1 MYICRYGSTTD
12 GGSRLFVSSLG
23 LVPNQIMAVDV
34 SSCRWKCLTTLP
46 TAQSRY
52 CIEWHGGLLYV
63 AGGTRANEDHTR
75 SVLNS
80 LHAFNETTGAWE
92 ELPPMPYACT
102 HASSGVIGDQLV
114 VVGGYCSE
122 GNALLRLQIYDIGSR
137 TWRLGTA
144 PPRGNYDRW
153 GVVVDGKL
161 LLLSQDSPMSVY
173 DPHSDSWTFEEVD
186 WSVGRYVVNAC
197 VHESRMIG
205 FSRRAGYVDQW
216 ERATDGSWS
225 LSSCEVDT
233 SGLQDFVS
241 ESVIL
246 G

>member
-1 MYICRYGSTTD
+1 MGRWW
-12 GGSRLFVSSLG
+12 SRNRPS
-23 LVPNQIMAVDV
+23 
-34 SSCRWKCLTTLP
+34 
-46 TAQSRY
+46 
-52 CIEWHGGLLYV
+52 
-63 AGGTRANEDHTR
+63 
-75 SVLNS
+75 
-80 LHAFNETTGAWE
+80 
-92 ELPPMPYACT
+92 
-102 HASSGVIGDQLV
+102 
-114 VVGGYCSE
+114 
-122 GNALLRLQIYDIGSR
+122 
-137 TWRLGTA
+137 
-144 PPRGNYDRW
+144 
-153 GVVVDGKL
+153 KL
-161 LLLSQDSPMSVY
+161 LEASYSSSDRRARAARVLVDSPMSVY